1 MFNQSLMSIFEEYQ
15 QIPKLRNCSEY
26 FKSLRNTYLQ
36 DFLNKPTIHN
46 LISVIDAD
54 KSISNLFSEKILA
67 KIFAFELSQENHSN
81 VTLLNKPEVVSFE
94 ELKKGDIYVLCSEIQ
109 VFLDFNNSSYFNFK
123 TMEFTEC
130 QNMDEEIYNSNSEHP
145 IILIGRFD
153 LQDDYVKDFIIF

>member
-15 QIPKLRNCSEY
+15 SIPKLRNCSEY
-26 FKSLRNTYLQ
+26 LKSMTKTYVE

-46 LISVIDAD
+46 LISVTEND
-54 KSISNLFSEKILA
+54 KSISNLFSQKILA

-123 TMEFTEC
+123 TMEFTET
-130 QNMDEEIYNSNSEHP
+130 QYMNEEIYNSNSEHP
-145 IILIGRFD
+145 IILIGRVD
-153 LQDDYVKDFIIF
+153 LQEDYIEDFIIF